1 MSKEITE
8 IIVNYTENNQSL
20 MRNGQELEI
29 PELPSVNNPL
39 TVPSIK
45 HNSDDD
51 IFAIILMSLATS
63 YTDLSWKQPSKKD
76 KEYMANKLADSIPS
90 KFPSI
95 RLHEIPEAFANG
107 IRGKY
112 GEFMGLGVVSFENF
126 IEAHLASEKREQFA
140 KEVLM
145 IPERIE
151 PDINTKF
158 TTAKNN
164 ALKAFQSKK
173 IGSDISLVALVVYTF
188 LDRLKLIQ
196 YSAKRKWDFVDL
208 AKEILIKGF
217 THQLSVTINKQD
229 RFRIRRDIEN
239 VKDGSAV
246 QLILNTSKRVALY
259 QYFDDLALS
268 GINLDELIDSKQYL
282 FNETEPI
289 NSNTENTERYGS
301 EQI

>member
-1 MSKEITE
+1 MSKDITQ
-8 IIVNYTENNQSL
+8 IIVDYTENNQSL
-20 MRNGQELEI
+20 QRNGQELVI
-29 PELPSVNNPL
+29 PDLPSVNNPL

-51 IFAIILMSLATS
+51 IFAVILMALATS
-63 YTDLSWKQPSKKD
+63 YTDLSWKQPSNKD

-126 IEAHLASEKREQFA
+126 IEAHLSSEKREQFA

-158 TTAKNN
+158 ITAKNN
-164 ALKAFQSKK
+164 ALKAYQDKK
-173 IGSDISLVALVVYTF
+173 YGKDISLVALVVYTF
-188 LDRLKLIQ
+188 LNRLKLIQ
-196 YSAKRKWDFVDL
+196 YSAKKKWEFVDK
-208 AKEILIKGF
+208 AKEILITGLKHKLKL
-217 THQLSVTINKQD
+217 TLSKQD
-229 RFRIRRDIEN
+229 RNIIKRDIEN
-239 VKDGSAV
+239 IQEGFAV
-246 QLILNTSKRVALY
+246 DLILNMSKRVALL
-259 QYFDDLALS
+259 QYFDDIVLS
-268 GINLDELIDSKQYL
+268 GTNLDELIDSKQYL
-282 FNETEPI
+282 FNETEPNI
-289 NSNTENTERYGS
+289 NKNENHEQQES
-301 EQI
+301 EQK